1 ADVVGHVLHLWHLVV
16 VRQDHRVPL
25 ARELADLC
33 AHAGDVARHVAPC
46 VLGGVRFQR
55 DLLYR
60 HVLVTS
66 TLRSSAG
73 AECVSAPTDIRSTPA
88 RAAATAP
95 SSVIPPDASNFARP
109 AVISTASRIRSV
121 DMLSS
126 RTTSALLSRAS
137 RS

>member
-1 ADVVGHVLHLWHLVV
+1 VV
-16 VRQDHRVPL
+16 VREDHRVPL
-25 ARELADLC
+25 ARKLANLS
-33 AHAGDVARHVAPC
+33 AHAGDVARHIALR
-46 VLGGVRFQR
+46 VLRCVRFQR
-55 DLLYR
+55 DLFYR

-95 SSVIPPDASNFARP
+95 SGVIPPDASNFARP
-109 AVISTASRIRSV
+109 AVISTASRISSV

-126 RTTSALLSRAS
+126 RTISALLARAS